1 MIVSH
6 KAPRCVITVYALAV
20 GEYNDIIGEMSKLKN
35 LDSSSWESLIRSG
48 QGNKLRAEIIKLQE
62 SKFSRLDTLKLANFS
77 RRVGLPQISIKLL
90 KPLVRSNTGL
100 NNKASSEEKAEYS
113 AALIREGVV
122 GEGLKILN
130 SITDKKEYPE
140 SMLYS
145 AFGLFTRWDYEASI
159 PLLKEYVELT
169 QNEYQRILGHINLV
183 ASLIF
188 TKKFKEANSLLQKLV
203 QQTQQEQ
210 FKLSHSYCL
219 ELYGQYYLQLKDFEM
234 ARNYFQKAGALSANS
249 ATSMP
254 FLVRKW
260 LAITDLLASKSKVSS
275 SNTEVKQIEAIKAE
289 ALNFSDYE
297 TVRTCDLHLAIYLK
311 DKNLAKHVYFGSS
324 HRKFRENVAEQIQHF
339 TDIPEQ
345 YDQLLSDKPAGS
357 KNIRCFDMHE
367 AKELDSD
374 INLKNGQ
381 AMHRVFKIISS
392 DFYKPVRATE
402 IFSLA
407 FPNEYFDQS
416 VSINRVHQIIKRLR
430 EWLDEHDVPIE
441 IIENNNSYRIQNTE
455 PYLIRWFDKQQVLGN
470 NFHLNKLHKK
480 FKNNLFKLSDAS
492 DFLDMPS
499 RSTSRLIQKAVG
511 DGAIEQ
517 VGGGASTKY
526 RIIEKNLNL

>member
-1 MIVSH
+1 
-6 KAPRCVITVYALAV
+6 
-20 GEYNDIIGEMSKLKN
+20 MSKLKN
-35 LDSSSWESLIRSG
+35 LDSSAWESLIRSG
-48 QGNKLRAEIIKLQE
+48 QGSKLRTEIIELQD
-62 SKFSRLDTLKLANFS
+62 SKFSRTDTLRLANVA

-90 KPLVRSNTGL
+90 RPLVRSNTGL
-100 NNKASSEEKAEYS
+100 NNKASAEEKAEYA

-130 SITDKKEYPE
+130 SITDKTLYPE
-140 SMLYS
+140 SLLYS

-159 PLLKEYVELT
+159 PLLTEYVKLT

-188 TKKFKEANSLLQKLV
+188 TKKFKEANVLLKKLV
-203 QQTQQEQ
+203 QQTEQEQ

-219 ELYGQYYLQLKDFEM
+219 ELYGQYYLQLKDFDM
-234 ARNYFQKAGALSANS
+234 ARNYFKKAGALSANS

-260 LAITDLLASKSKVSS
+260 LAITDLLAANKSCKATPTSL
-275 SNTEVKQIEAIKAE
+275 EIKQLESIKAE
-289 ALNFSDYE
+289 ALNFSDFE
-297 TVRTCDLHLAIYLK
+297 TVRTCDLHIAIYLQ

-324 HRKFRENVAEQIQHF
+324 HRKFRENVAAQITHF

-345 YDQLLSDKPAGS
+345 YDQILLSPPKSA
-357 KNIRCFDMHE
+357 KKVRYFDMHA
-367 AKELDSD
+367 AKELEGRAQ
-374 INLKNGQ
+374 LKNGQ

-402 IFSLA
+402 IFALA
-407 FPNEYFDQS
+407 FPNEYFDQT

-430 EWLDEHDVPIE
+430 LWLVSSNIPLE
-441 IIENNNSYRIQNTE
+441 IIENNNSYKIQSTE
-455 PYLIRWFDKQQVLGN
+455 PYHIRWFDKQQVFGN
-470 NFHLNKLHKK
+470 SFHLNKLHKK
-480 FKNNLFKLSDAS
+480 FKNNLFKLQEAS
-492 DFLDMPS
+492 LFLEMPS
-499 RSTSRLIQKAVG
+499 RSTSRLIQKAVL

-526 RIIEKNLNL
+526 RIIQQHLNN